1 MPLTHRYCVQI
12 RWDDLDLFGHVNNV
26 QYHAY
31 LQEARV
37 DLLFTHGAELGITG
51 PGSMSE
57 GVVVA
62 AASIDHLIPIE
73 FPCAL
78 VVIDTWVSRIG
89 GASFTLSYRMLDSA
103 DESRVYARATS
114 VLVPFD
120 TTTHK
125 SRRLTDIEREVL
137 GRYLHEA

>member
-1 MPLTHRYCVQI
+1 MARTHRYSVQI
-12 RWDDLDLFGHVNNV
+12 RWDDLDLFSHVNNV

-37 DLLFTHGAELGITG
+37 DLLFTHGEELGITG

-73 FPCAL
+73 FPCAP
-78 VVIDTWVSRIG
+78 VVVETWVSRIG

-103 DESRVYARATS
+103 DENRVYARATS

-120 TTTHK
+120 TTSHK
-125 SRRLTDIEREVL
+125 SRRLTDTEREVL
-137 GRYLHEA
+137 GGYLHEG